1 MEDMEGGSE
10 SNSEDDWKE
19 SEACGLEDMVQ
30 LLATPCHSPATPC
43 HSLPPPATP
52 VFDMI
57 ACCFLG
63 RPGAR
68 GGPSR
73 TDLLSAGES
82 RLQAVVEGGERGNLP
97 APHHAP
103 RGMGVSISKYT
114 VVSLGI
120 PLGYVQC
127 LLNLCL
133 LFY

>member
-1 MEDMEGGSE
+1 MEGGSE
-10 SNSEDDWKE
+10 SNSEDEWEE
-19 SEACGLEDMVQ
+19 SEASGLEDMVQ
-30 LLATPCHSPATPC
+30 LLATPC

-57 ACCFLG
+57 ACCLLG

-114 VVSLGI
+114 VVSLGS
-120 PLGYVQC
+120 PYVQC
-127 LLNLCL
+127 LLNLCV

>member
-10 SNSEDDWKE
+10 SNSEDEWEE
-19 SEACGLEDMVQ
+19 SGASGLEDMVQ
-30 LLATPCHSPATPC
+30 LLATPCHSPATPI
-43 HSLPPPATP
+43 
-52 VFDMI
+52 FDMI
-57 ACCFLG
+57 ACCLLG

-114 VVSLGI
+114 VVSLGT
-120 PLGYVQC
+120 PYVQC
-127 LLNLCL
+127 LLNLCV

>member
-10 SNSEDDWKE
+10 SNSEDEWEE
-19 SEACGLEDMVQ
+19 SGASGLEDMVQ
-30 LLATPCHSPATPC
+30 LLATPCHP
-43 HSLPPPATP
+43 LPPPDTP

-57 ACCFLG
+57 ACCLLG

-103 RGMGVSISKYT
+103 RGTFINCYCPRA
-114 VVSLGI
+114 I
-120 PLGYVQC
+120 FYYVQC
-127 LLNLCL
+127 FVSEMLYFQN
-133 LFY
+133 YEWYDSRKG